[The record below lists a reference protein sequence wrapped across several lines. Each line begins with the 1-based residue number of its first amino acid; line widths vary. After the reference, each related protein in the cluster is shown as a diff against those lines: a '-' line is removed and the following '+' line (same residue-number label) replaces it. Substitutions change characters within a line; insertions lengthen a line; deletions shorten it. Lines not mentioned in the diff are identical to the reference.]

1 MSEDKGKNDE
11 FVYSDGEIVEVEEE
25 KPKRGTESPPSGGS
39 PFANMGEMSES
50 ERNRVIVAV
59 ILIVLGGIF
68 LLQEIFGFG
77 FSFFRNWWAIF
88 ILIPG
93 GSSLWNAYQSYQAN
107 GKLNN
112 EVIRQGMSGLAIVAV
127 ALVFLFEISW
137 GAIWP
142 LFLIGGG
149 LYMLLKTQTPD
160 S

>member
-1 MSEDKGKNDE
+1 MSKDKGKNDE
-11 FVYSDGEIVEVEEE
+11 FVYSDGEIIGIEEE
-25 KPKRGTESPPSGGS
+25 KPKRGAEPPPSGGN
-39 PFANMGEMSES
+39 PFSGDMTEN
-50 ERNRVIVAV
+50 ERDRVIVAV

-93 GSSLWNAYQSYQAN
+93 GSNLWNAYQSYQAS

-112 EVIRQGMSGLAIVAV
+112 EVIRQGMSGVAIVAV

-142 LFLIGGG
+142 LFLIGAG
-149 LYMLLKTQTPD
+149 LYMLLKAQTPD